1 MNVSYKEAAFL
12 IGHSVCHETGDDFK
26 ELRPRA
32 AMWQDNVLAT
42 EVDSVLSG
50 CFELN
55 STKDW
60 ATVPSGVDGKKEA
73 N

>member
-32 AMWQDNVLAT
+32 AM
-42 EVDSVLSG
+42 
-50 CFELN
+50 
-55 STKDW
+55 
-60 ATVPSGVDGKKEA
+60 
-73 N
+73 